1 MIKKKDKP
9 HRKWSEGYETGTE
22 ETQMNTNFMTRLL
35 NYTDCP
41 FVNFKKSLA
50 IILWNFCVLN
60 ELFFNQ
66 HSDFGTKHLFYPR

>member
-35 NYTDCP
+35 NYTDCS
-41 FVNFKKSLA
+41 FVHLKK
-50 IILWNFCVLN
+50 W
-60 ELFFNQ
+60 Q
-66 HSDFGTKHLFYPR
+66 